1 VYINVD
7 AALFTSLRQMGI
19 GVVIRSHTG
28 ECLIACSELLREVTT
43 PELAEALALRR
54 AVSLAGDEGFDKL
67 MVVSD
72 CLSLIQRINSSELD
86 RSPIGVV
93 VQDIK
98 FLATKFIAASFSH
111 IFRESN
117 IAAHTLARSA
127 ERFVSICFRTSI
139 PDCIRQTICNDLP

>member
-1 VYINVD
+1 
-7 AALFTSLRQMGI
+7 
-19 GVVIRSHTG
+19 
-28 ECLIACSELLREVTT
+28 LREVTT

-98 FLATKFIAASFSH
+98 LLATKFIAVSFSH

-117 IAAHTLARSA
+117 FAAHTLARSA
-127 ERFVSICFRTSI
+127 ERFVSICFRNSI

>member
-1 VYINVD
+1 VYVNVD

-54 AVSLAGDEGFDKL
+54 SVSLAGDQGFDKM

-72 CLSLIQRINSSELD
+72 CLSLVQRINSSELD
-86 RSPIGVV
+86 RSPIGV
-93 VQDIK
+93 K
-98 FLATKFIAASFSH
+98 FLTTNFIAVSFSH

-117 IAAHTLARSA
+117 ISAHTLARSA
-127 ERFVSICFRTSI
+127 EQFVSICFRNSI
-139 PDCIRQTICNDLP
+139 PDCIQ